1 MLPLSS
7 PFSSLMKFAQFFMR
21 RSLYFDIMKTL
32 HFNTLKKI
40 YSLLKKYIYIISYKL
55 ISSITKKDKI
65 VLYSSKND
73 KFGNISALANKFSE
87 MGIEFL
93 HIYHEQFKRYSF
105 SSLIFLSRARVL
117 VIDASSPAA
126 RMKLHRNTCLIHC
139 WHACGAY
146 KKIGFDARRK
156 GYNDISEEIR
166 IKRIHR
172 GISWF
177 VCTSQETA
185 KVYSKAF
192 RLPEE
197 KMLVLGSPR
206 LDVFLKKKN
215 YPEPSMYTILY
226 APTFRTQNK
235 NVRYLPPL
243 PDAKI
248 LRQELAFRLGE
259 NICFAFRGHPTVPV
273 HDDLK
278 GWEDWSNIPQQE
290 ALCRTSVLI
299 TDYSSVFFDFLPLH
313 RPIIFYVPDF
323 KEYLSHE
330 RDLYFSPYD
339 AFPET
344 TCSNMNSLIKIIAL
358 CRHMKV
364 DYGDIWEKYLSACDG
379 NATERL
385 CNFIINIFQQEKIK

>member
-1 MLPLSS
+1 MLPLSPLS
-7 PFSSLMKFAQFFMR
+7 SFVKFVQFSIR
-21 RSLYFDIMKTL
+21 RIL
-32 HFNTLKKI
+32 HFDTMKALNFHIFKKI
-40 YSLLKKYIYIISYKL
+40 YSLLKKHAYIILYNL
-55 ISSITKKDKI
+55 ISHITKKDKI
-65 VLYSSKND
+65 VLYASKND
-73 KFGNISALANKFSE
+73 KFGNISALANKLFE
-87 MGIEFL
+87 MGIPFL
-93 HIYHEQFKRYSF
+93 HIYHEQFKRYSL
-105 SSLIFLSRARVL
+105 SSLFFLARARVL

-146 KKIGFDARRK
+146 KKVGFDAKRK
-156 GYNDISEEIR
+156 GYSDSKEEKR
-166 IKRIHR
+166 LKRIHR

-185 KVYSKAF
+185 KIYSKAF

-206 LDVFLKKKN
+206 LDAFLKKKN
-215 YPEPSMYTILY
+215 YPEPSMYTVLY
-226 APTFRTQNK
+226 APTFRTQNR

-243 PDAKI
+243 PDAKV
-248 LRQELAFRLGE
+248 LREELASRLGE

-278 GWEDWSNIPQQE
+278 GWEDWSSIPQQE
-290 ALCRTSVLI
+290 ALCRASVLI

-344 TCSNMNSLIKIIAL
+344 TCSDMQSLINLLEL

-364 DYGDIWEKYLSACDG
+364 DYGDIWEKHLSACDG